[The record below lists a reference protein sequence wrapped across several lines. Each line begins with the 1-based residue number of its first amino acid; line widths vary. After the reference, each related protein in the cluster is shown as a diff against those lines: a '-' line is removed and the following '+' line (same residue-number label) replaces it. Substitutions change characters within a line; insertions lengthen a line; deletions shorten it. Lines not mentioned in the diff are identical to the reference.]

1 MRIDSTNNTNI
12 TKENIETESL
22 VNLTIENI
30 DISNIFSNSNT
41 AESAREFFL
50 STSIHEK
57 VTEIITKLKNLT
69 REYSDEAISDV
80 FKQIV
85 DTDHQLFA
93 DIMTAAYF
101 IAIKYDD
108 KKYAQCMYNLRD
120 FIDSDIVITD
130 ATDENPEKEIS
141 EEVVIDVDEDE
152 DIK

>member
-1 MRIDSTNNTNI
+1 MRIDSTNNVNI

-22 VNLTIENI
+22 VNLTVENI
-30 DISNIFSNSNT
+30 NISNIFSNPDT

-57 VTEIITKLKNLT
+57 VTEIVAKLENLT
-69 REYSDEAISDV
+69 KEYSDEAISDV
-80 FKQIV
+80 FKQIIN
-85 DTDHQLFA
+85 TDHQLFA

-120 FIDSDIVITD
+120 FIDSDIIVTGV
-130 ATDENPEKEIS
+130 ADENPEQEIS
-141 EEVVIDVDEDE
+141 EEVIDVDEDE